1 MERIKLGNTGLKASK
16 LGFGAM
22 HLPKVSV
29 EESDRLLN
37 RALDMGINY
46 IDTARAYQDSE
57 EKVGRVVSKRRD
69 ECIITTRSHTWK
81 MGIES
86 YKKDFETSL
95 KTLKVDRIDFYGLH
109 SVNKKEELDMVMGK
123 HLEFLKKAKEKG
135 DIGHLL
141 ISGHN
146 HITMTEAVKTGEF
159 EMAFFPFNVIE
170 KEPLDMLI
178 EEANR
183 RNVITVVMK
192 PLGGGVIPH
201 IPLALS
207 FFLSYNVDLIVP
219 GVASLKELEEN
230 FRVIEEN
237 KKLTKSELEKL
248 EKSVEVLGK
257 DFCRRC
263 SYCQPCQS
271 NIMIPF
277 IHGIH
282 QRCYGK
288 PMDENIEYMLNTMGK
303 RLLPSLKTCTECGQC
318 EEQCPYNLPTRQRI
332 KDIISMVTA

>member
-1 MERIKLGNTGLKASK
+1 MEKIKLGNTGIEASK

-22 HLPKVSV
+22 HLPRLSI

-57 EKVGRVVSKRRD
+57 EKVGRIVSKRRD
-69 ECIITTRSHTWK
+69 ECIIVSRSHTWK
-81 MGIES
+81 TGIET
-86 YKKDFETSL
+86 YIKDFETSL

-109 SVNKKEELDMVMGK
+109 SVNKKEELDLVMGK

-135 DIGHLL
+135 DIGHIL

-146 HITMTEAVKTGEF
+146 HIVMTEAVKTGEF

-170 KEPLDMLI
+170 KEPLEMLI
-178 EEANR
+178 TEANK

-201 IPLALS
+201 ISLALR
-207 FFLSYNVDLIVP
+207 FFLSYSVDLIVP
-219 GVASLKELEEN
+219 GMASLKELEEN
-230 FRVIEEN
+230 FKTIEEN
-237 KKLTKSELEKL
+237 KKLSKKELTKL
-248 EKSVEVLGK
+248 EKAVEALGK

-263 SYCQPCQS
+263 SYCQPCPS

-277 IHGIH
+277 VHGIY
-282 QRCYGK
+282 QKCYGK
-288 PMDENIEYMLNTMGK
+288 PIDEHIEYMLNSMGK
-303 RLLPSLKTCTECGQC
+303 RLLPSLKTCSECGQC
-318 EEQCPYNLPTRQRI
+318 EEKCPYNLPTRQRI
-332 KDIISMVTA
+332 KDLIAMVAQ

>member
-1 MERIKLGNTGLKASK
+1 MEKVKLGNTGLKASK

-29 EESDRLLN
+29 EECDRLLN

-57 EKVGRVVSKRRD
+57 EKVGRVVSKRRK
-69 ECIITTRSHTWK
+69 ECILTTRSHTWK

-95 KTLKVDRIDFYGLH
+95 KTLKVDRI
-109 SVNKKEELDMVMGK
+109 EELDMVMGE

-141 ISGHN
+141 ITGHN

-178 EEANR
+178 KEAEK
-183 RNVITVVMK
+183 RNVITVIMK
-192 PLGGGVIPH
+192 PLGGGVIPN
-201 IPLALS
+201 IPLALR

-219 GVASLKELEEN
+219 GIASLKELEEN
-230 FRVIEEN
+230 FRLIEEN
-237 KKLTKSELEKL
+237 RKLTKDELEKL

-263 SYCQPCQS
+263 SYCEPCTS
-271 NIMIPF
+271 KIMIPF
-277 IHGIH
+277 VHGIH

-288 PMDENIEYMLNTMGK
+288 PRDENVEYMLNAMGK
-303 RLLPSLKTCTECGQC
+303 RLLPSLKTCTECGEC
-318 EEQCPYNLPTRQRI
+318 EEKCPYNLPTRQRI
-332 KDIISMVTA
+332 KDIIAMVTA